1 MIKLS
6 YNIYLKTV
14 AILFATVFFSC
25 QDNYDDIKRM
35 QKTSIQPEGIVEDIN
50 LKHTDS
56 GRVKLHLISKK
67 MLDFSNKEFS
77 HTIFPE
83 GIELHLY
90 EISDEEKETII
101 ISDYA
106 ITYDKTDLIDLRGN
120 VKITLPDGKIIFA
133 EQLYYD
139 QKTEWIFTNSEY
151 KYEGEDGGYNVGKGG
166 FDANSDMSIFSS
178 IDNDGQQYIND

>member
-14 AILFATVFFSC
+14 VILFATVFFSC

-35 QKTSIQPEGIVEDIN
+35 QRVSLEPAGIAEHIN

-67 MLDFSNKEFS
+67 MVDFSNKEFP
-77 HTIFPE
+77 HTIFPK

-90 EISDEEKETII
+90 DIKDETQETII
-101 ISDYA
+101 TADYA
-106 ITYDKTDLIDLRGN
+106 ITYDNTNLIDLRGN
-120 VKITLPDGKIIFA
+120 VKITTPDGKNLSA

-139 QKTEWIFTNSEY
+139 QKAEWIFTNDEY
-151 KYEGEDGGYNVGKGG
+151 KYEAEDGGYNIGKGG
-166 FDANSDMSIFSS
+166 FDASKDMSIFSS
-178 IDNDGQQYIND
+178 IDNDGQQYIKD

>member
-1 MIKLS
+1 MMKLS

-35 QKTSIQPEGIVEDIN
+35 QKASIEPAGIAEDIN

-56 GRVKLHLISKK
+56 GRVKLHLISSK

-83 GIELHLY
+83 GVELHLY
-90 EISDEEKETII
+90 EINDEKQETI
-101 ISDYA
+101 YH
-106 ITYDKTDLIDLRGN
+106 
-120 VKITLPDGKIIFA
+120 F
-133 EQLYYD
+133 
-139 QKTEWIFTNSEY
+139 
-151 KYEGEDGGYNVGKGG
+151 
-166 FDANSDMSIFSS
+166 
-178 IDNDGQQYIND
+178 

>member
-35 QKTSIQPEGIVEDIN
+35 QKVSLEPAGIAEHIN

-67 MLDFSNKEFS
+67 MIDFSNKEFS

-83 GIELHLY
+83 GIELHMY
-90 EISDEEKETII
+90 DIKDETQETII
-101 ISDYA
+101 TSDYA
-106 ITYDKTDLIDLRGN
+106 IAYDNTDLIDLRGN
-120 VKITLPDGKIIFA
+120 VLITTPEGKKLSA

-139 QKTEWIFTNSEY
+139 QKTEWIFTNNEY
-151 KYEGEDGGYNVGKGG
+151 KYEAEDDGYNIGKGG
-166 FDANSDMSIFSS
+166 FDASTDMSIFSS
-178 IDNDGQQYIND
+178 IDNDGQQHIKD

>member
-35 QKTSIQPEGIVEDIN
+35 QKASIEPAGIAEDIN

-56 GRVKLHLISKK
+56 GKVILHLISKK

-77 HTIFPE
+77 HTVFPE

-90 EISDEEKETII
+90 EINDEKKETII

-120 VKITLPDGKIIFA
+120 VKITTPEGIKLFT

-151 KYEGEDGGYNVGKGG
+151 KYEGDDGGYNVGKGG
-166 FDANSDMSIFSS
+166 FDANRNMSIFSS